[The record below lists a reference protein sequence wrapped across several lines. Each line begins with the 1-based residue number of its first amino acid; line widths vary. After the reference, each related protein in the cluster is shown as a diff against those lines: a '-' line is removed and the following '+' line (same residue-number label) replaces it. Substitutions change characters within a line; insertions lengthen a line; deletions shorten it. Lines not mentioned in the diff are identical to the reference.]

1 MASTSPPVGGAVF
14 FHASIHCCADFAF
27 ASASLATGAAG
38 AGAFASAFG
47 LSHGKEKVFFF
58 FSALG
63 AFMPE
68 GVGATFFPAGCRG
81 KEEGGVGKNDV

>member
-1 MASTSPPVGGAVF
+1 VS
-14 FHASIHCCADFAF
+14 
-27 ASASLATGAAG
+27 
-38 AGAFASAFG
+38 
-47 LSHGKEKVFFF
+47 F

-81 KEEGGVGKNDV
+81 KGGRGDG